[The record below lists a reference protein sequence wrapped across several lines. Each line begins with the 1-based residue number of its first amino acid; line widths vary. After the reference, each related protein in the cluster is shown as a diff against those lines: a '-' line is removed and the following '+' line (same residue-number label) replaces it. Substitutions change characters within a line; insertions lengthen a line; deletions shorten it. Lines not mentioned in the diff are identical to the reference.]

1 MIARLSIA
9 ASMALLLLPL
19 GGRAQSW
26 AWDDGTVP
34 YVQSPPEVVDRMLR
48 LADPKPGELLV
59 DLGSGDGRIVVEA
72 ARRYKARGLGVDIDP
87 NLVELGRKNA
97 RKAGVESLVRFEAK
111 DFFELD
117 FSQAD
122 IVTAYLLPEINLK
135 LMPKLLAM
143 RPGSRVVTHDFDIGP
158 WQPDETIELAVA
170 EKLIGPIGWS
180 KVYLFVVPADVRGTW
195 RSNLAEDGGHWEFRI
210 AQTYQK
216 LDIEARAGVAEQVV
230 RGSRL
235 RGTELRMIMSGVV
248 GGKPATQAFRGTVQ
262 GNRIEGQVTVTT
274 SDSQAENQPRTFPW
288 IATRAP

>member
-1 MIARLSIA
+1 MIALLSIA

-158 WQPDETIELAVA
+158 WQPDETIELPVA
-170 EKLIGPIGWS
+170 EKLVGPLGRS
-180 KVYLFVVPADVRGTW
+180 KIYLFVVPADVRGTW
-195 RSNLAEDGGHWEFRI
+195 RSDLPDRGGHWRFQI
-210 AQTYQK
+210 GQAYQQ
-216 LDIEARAGVAEQVV
+216 LEVAAHAGAAEQVV
-230 RGSRL
+230 RGTRL
-235 RGTELRMIMSGVV
+235 RGREIRMVMSGIV
-248 GGKPATQAFRGTVQ
+248 GSRPATEAFVGRVEGD
-262 GNRIEGQVTVTT
+262 RIEGVATITDGEDSRTV
-274 SDSQAENQPRTFPW
+274 PW
-288 IATRAP
+288 TARRDR